1 MENVRIAVLSKDNQV
16 CAFMDNN
23 APNALHYYDDTLH
36 NYLEGTSST
45 YEFTADAKHADSE
58 YLVVGNHISFRYGSR
73 DYYFNIM
80 AVTRT
85 ETEVSVETYGLVF
98 ELLNE
103 KASAYSATS
112 AMTFTAYLKA
122 FNFADTVLTINNN
135 EVSNKKIKYE
145 WTGESDT
152 MLARLYSLATVF
164 DAELEFVPVLRSDY
178 SLDKLMLNIY
188 KEHSDTVQGVGTNR
202 TDEILRYGVNIS
214 GITKKSD
221 ITDMI
226 TAIRPFGKNDITVS
240 SLNKSEYD
248 ASGNLEYS
256 SPKGSRNILAV
267 QAMEQFPSN
276 TLDGVNDR
284 YVVKVWNYDT
294 DNVNTLYSQ
303 ALAEL
308 KKLCVPQVKYTISG
322 YVEAEIGDTFTVQDE
337 EFTPEL
343 LLSVRVSEQEI
354 SFTDPSQNKTT
365 YSNAVELESEV
376 SEDLLKRVTEL
387 VEESKQRSLQ
397 VTTDKGTVFKNGE
410 GETTLTASV
419 LSGVEDVTAS
429 HTILWMKS
437 DTTATAAI
445 AEDEET
451 ATANDLAIV
460 GTGETLT
467 VSASEVT
474 GTAVYTCMAFD
485 SDGNMVARSDITV
498 VNVNDGTDGK
508 DGYSPKVS
516 TSTDT
521 NGNTVFTVTD
531 ASGTKKTTITDAQA
545 RKVATNFMKFLD
557 SVGLVVGDMTA
568 ETLGRN
574 ILIAADKLAF
584 RDGETELATFEDD
597 KIRLGINSDE
607 AYIEMCNGGL
617 TARKYSKTACLFG
630 DFLMISAGDPGGDP
644 LGVDDDDKQKYDV
657 PSLMF
662 YEEVAAFRNCTLMVS
677 VPSTYQ
683 GAFVRGEMTLF
694 ENTSGVKT
702 AQTLYHDISIFSYVE
717 VFYGSGIYTTDK
729 TAQCSVKAPVVD
741 GAANARMMYLG
752 NSNENT
758 VYMQLEVRNAVM
770 SGTSLT
776 FNSEKYVN
784 FKNTDSSVKWTTA
797 NSGHIK
803 VYKIIGYY

>member
-58 YLVVGNHISFRYGSR
+58 YLVVGNHISFRYGTR

-135 EVSNKKIKYE
+135 EVSSKKIKYE

-164 DAELEFVPVLRSDY
+164 DAELEFVPVLRNDY

-226 TAIRPFGKNDITVS
+226 TAIRPFGKNDITIS

-248 ASGNLEYS
+248 SSGNLEYS

-419 LSGVEDVTAS
+419 LSGVDDVTAS
-429 HTILWMKS
+429 HTILWIKS

-451 ATANDLAIV
+451 ATANDSAIV

-467 VSASEVT
+467 VSASDIT

-485 SDGNMVARSDITV
+485 SDGNTVARSDITV
-498 VNVNDGTDGK
+498 VNVNDGTNGKDGADGK

-521 NGNTVFTVTD
+521 NGNTVLTVTD

-574 ILIAADKLAF
+574 ILIAADKLSF

-597 KIRLGINSDE
+597 EINLGISTDVADINMCGDTFSFHVE
-607 AYIEMCNGGL
+607 SGAGYIRADDLRL
-617 TARKYSKTACLFG
+617 TSGVPGHTDWTSKPLLQFTGNNIAFG
-630 DFLMISAGDPGGDP
+630 N
-644 LGVDDDDKQKYDV
+644 VH
-657 PSLMF
+657 PSIVTDF
-662 YEEVAAFRNCTLMVS
+662 YEFAAI
-677 VPSTYQ
+677 
-683 GAFVRGEMTLF
+683 RGEITLF
-694 ENTSGVKT
+694 ESTQGINT
-702 AQTLYHDISIFSYVE
+702 AQTLNYNVSNFSYIE
-717 VFYGSGIYTTDK
+717 VLYGSDIYTTDK
-729 TAQCSVKAPVVD
+729 TAQCSVKTPVVD

-752 NSNENT
+752 NSNEST
-758 VYMQLEVRNAVM
+758 AYMQLEVRNAVM

-784 FKNTDSSVKWTTA
+784 FKNTDSSVKWATA
-797 NSGHIK
+797 YGGHIR